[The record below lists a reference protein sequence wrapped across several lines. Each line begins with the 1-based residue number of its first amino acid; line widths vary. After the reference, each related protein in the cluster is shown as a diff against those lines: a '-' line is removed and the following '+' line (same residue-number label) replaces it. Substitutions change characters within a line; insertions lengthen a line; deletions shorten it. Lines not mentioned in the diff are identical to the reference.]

1 MKEGLTVEFSH
12 AIRKTVAF
20 FLVVGSFS
28 IALAG
33 GDAPDFDRLAEE
45 GINILSG
52 YLKSDTSNPP
62 GQELAGALYLAG
74 HLERAGI
81 GYRILESSP
90 GRANLYARIKGE
102 GNLPPIILLH
112 HIDVVPATDERWAQA
127 PFSGMVADGFI
138 WGRGALDAKGLGV
151 AQLMTL
157 LSLKR
162 SDRPLKRDV
171 IYLATADEEQGGRY
185 GVEWLLGNHFQLV
198 ENAELVLN
206 EGGTNFVKDGKLAYI
221 GVENHQ
227 KLPLWV
233 RLNVRG
239 QGGHG
244 SIPHGD
250 SANVRLIRALD
261 RIVRYQPPLRVTPP
275 VALYFRSVAPLQSAS
290 MRTAFAN
297 IEEWVDDTAFVRN
310 MSPYFQSLLRD
321 TINLTVL
328 SGGSSVNVMPSS
340 ATAELDCRLLPDQD
354 PDEFLFR
361 LAELA
366 GDPSIEMETS
376 LKFEPTDSP
385 RHSEIIE
392 VIRRVTKRFSPDA
405 IVGPSVLPGFTDS
418 HHFREKGIP
427 AYGFS
432 PFKTRGSESA
442 SVHGTNERLA
452 LDDFRFGVQYLY
464 SVVAELVY

>member
-1 MKEGLTVEFSH
+1 
-12 AIRKTVAF
+12 
-20 FLVVGSFS
+20 
-28 IALAG
+28 
-33 GDAPDFDRLAEE
+33 
-45 GINILSG
+45 
-52 YLKSDTSNPP
+52 
-62 GQELAGALYLAG
+62 
-74 HLERAGI
+74 
-81 GYRILESSP
+81 
-90 GRANLYARIKGE
+90 
-102 GNLPPIILLH
+102 
-112 HIDVVPATDERWAQA
+112 
-127 PFSGMVADGFI
+127 
-138 WGRGALDAKGLGV
+138 
-151 AQLMTL
+151 
-157 LSLKR
+157 
-162 SDRPLKRDV
+162 
-171 IYLATADEEQGGRY
+171 
-185 GVEWLLGNHFQLV
+185 
-198 ENAELVLN
+198 
-206 EGGTNFVKDGKLAYI
+206 
-221 GVENHQ
+221 
-227 KLPLWV
+227 
-233 RLNVRG
+233 
-239 QGGHG
+239 
-244 SIPHGD
+244 
-250 SANVRLIRALD
+250 
-261 RIVRYQPPLRVTPP
+261 
-275 VALYFRSVAPLQSAS
+275 
-290 MRTAFAN
+290 AN

-452 LDDFRFGVQYLY
+452 QDDFRFGDQYLY